1 MSFHVFSI
9 FYSIASVLY
18 LLFTG
23 CNLPYRH
30 RTLRQ
35 LKLNAVS
42 DSWPGSVS
50 LSSVRIRH
58 RDLSL
63 TLSSLWPHR
72 RGSWWMSWWWQLAIW
87 QAGNGSRFLIAPNRM
102 WACKLLT
109 WDARRAEGLGK
120 SPGGCGGRGGGEEG
134 GGGAAGG
141 EEGTGRDLVISGTVS
156 VSLAD
161 RRKKMR
167 VLFSLCDVRWAGP
180 LIYFPTPADLIV
192 FIIRL
197 VFFVIAKKNQL
208 CLLQWKIK
216 EDWGNHHPYLSSLYI
231 KSLLWQPWNNIL
243 CATGVK
249 VTGSYCICF
258 LKVTAAQS

>member
-134 GGGAAGG
+134 GGGAAGW

-161 RRKKMR
+161 RREKMR
-167 VLFSLCDVRWAGP
+167 VLCFICDVRWAGP

-197 VFFVIAKKNQL
+197 FFFCYRLKKKKKTMLASVKNQRGL
-208 CLLQWKIK
+208 R
-216 EDWGNHHPYLSSLYI
+216 
-231 KSLLWQPWNNIL
+231 
-243 CATGVK
+243 
-249 VTGSYCICF
+249 
-258 LKVTAAQS
+258 

>member
-1 MSFHVFSI
+1 MPWVI
-9 FYSIASVLY
+9 LGQD
-18 LLFTG
+18 LF
-23 CNLPYRH
+23 LSP
-30 RTLRQ
+30 L
-35 LKLNAVS
+35 S
-42 DSWPGSVS
+42 GSGIRISRS
-50 LSSVRIRH
+50 LSLPC
-58 RDLSL
+58 DL
-63 TLSSLWPHR
+63 TGG
-72 RGSWWMSWWWQLAIW
+72 GSWWMSWWWQLAIW

-120 SPGGCGGRGGGEEG
+120 SPGGCGGRGGDEG

-197 VFFVIAKKNQL
+197 VFLLSPKKTKQL

>member
-120 SPGGCGGRGGGEEG
+120 SPGGCGGRGGEGG
-134 GGGAAGG
+134 GGGAAGW

-161 RRKKMR
+161 RRKKKC
-167 VLFSLCDVRWAGP
+167 VCC
-180 LIYFPTPADLIV
+180 
-192 FIIRL
+192 
-197 VFFVIAKKNQL
+197 VFFAMYDELVHSFIFPHQQTWLFLLLGWFFLLSPKKKQL

-249 VTGSYCICF
+249 VTGSYRICF